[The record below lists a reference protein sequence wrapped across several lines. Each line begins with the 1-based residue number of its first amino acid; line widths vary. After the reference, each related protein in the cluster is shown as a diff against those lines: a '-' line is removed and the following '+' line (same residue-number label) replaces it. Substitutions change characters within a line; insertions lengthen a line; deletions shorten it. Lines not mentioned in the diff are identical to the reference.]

1 MMADNKLDRL
11 AALVLER
18 TRSGNLA
25 WARNSFRS
33 SAYRIEFEDGAMEIA
48 SSRVLE
54 ELSLTLY
61 DKAGDIVAVI
71 SSGNSPGS
79 WPMLQEIFTLAQGQS
94 QDDWLD
100 KAFSFLESQK

>member
-1 MMADNKLDRL
+1 MAKNKLDRL

-25 WARNSFRS
+25 WAKNSFRS
-33 SAYRIEFEDGAMEIA
+33 SAYRIEFADGAMEIA
-48 SSRVLE
+48 SSRILE

-61 DKAGDIVAVI
+61 DKVGEVVAVI
-71 SSGNSPGS
+71 SSADSSGS
-79 WPMLQEIFTLAQGQS
+79 RPMLREIFNLAQGQS

>member
-1 MMADNKLDRL
+1 MAENKLDRL

-25 WARNSFRS
+25 WAKNSFRS

-48 SSRVLE
+48 CNRLVE
-54 ELSLTLY
+54 YPSLTLY
-61 DKAGDIVAVI
+61 DQAGDIVAVI
-71 SSGNSPGS
+71 SSATSPDS
-79 WPMLQEIFTLAQGQS
+79 WPMLQEIFSLAQGQS